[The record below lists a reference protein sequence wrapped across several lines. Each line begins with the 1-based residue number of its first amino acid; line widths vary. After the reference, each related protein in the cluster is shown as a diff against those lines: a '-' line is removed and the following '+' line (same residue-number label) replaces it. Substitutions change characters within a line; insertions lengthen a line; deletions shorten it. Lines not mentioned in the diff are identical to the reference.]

1 MSHWHLKFQHSLLFT
16 TLLSLSLS
24 LSVSDLMRS
33 FFSLKTPIKP
43 LPHYLSTRLLSSSR
57 FNNSPTSMAIP
68 PPPSA
73 KSVAAVDSEVGLA
86 KRSWIKFR
94 RESVLALYTP
104 FVLCL
109 ASGNLRVET
118 FRHYIAQDVYFLRAF
133 AQA

>member
-24 LSVSDLMRS
+24 LSDLMRS